1 MTVSSQFCCRNE
13 AFFVYA
19 SDAADSIETKWYN
32 KKRKGNSI
40 QVELLQ
46 ERKRYLYMDRA
57 LIVGV
62 NITTDGKKGSF
73 SLAMDEMM
81 SLVKACGMEPVG
93 RIEQNMEY
101 ANTATYIGSGKVD
114 EVHEMVRALEADIV
128 VFDNGLSPIQL
139 RNLQREL
146 DCPVMDR
153 TTLILEIFSTRARTR
168 EAKLQ
173 VEVARLQYMLP
184 RLVGLHDALSRQG
197 GGSGAVSNKG
207 AGEKKLELDRR
218 RLEQRLT
225 SMKRELEGI
234 AGERETQRKKR
245 AESGIPRV
253 ALIGYTNAG
262 KSTIMNTLLSA
273 YVEDEEKKVFAEDM
287 LFATLDT
294 TVRRIAPPNQN
305 AFLLS
310 DTVGFISNL
319 PHNLVKAF
327 RSTLDEVREADL
339 LLQVVD
345 YSDENYMEHIKV
357 TEDTLKELG
366 AETIPMLYLFNKAD
380 LCGMGEFAAVQ
391 GEDKIYMSAKSSNG
405 IEALLSLIAG
415 KLSGGYKDCTLMIP
429 YKRGDITAYL
439 NEHAVVHYMEYQ
451 EEGVFMEVNM
461 SLIDIGRYK
470 EFIIN

>member
-1 MTVSSQFCCRNE
+1 
-13 AFFVYA
+13 
-19 SDAADSIETKWYN
+19 
-32 KKRKGNSI
+32 
-40 QVELLQ
+40 
-46 ERKRYLYMDRA
+46 MDRA

-62 NITTDGKKGSF
+62 NINTDRKNGSF
-73 SLAMDEMM
+73 QLAMDEMM
-81 SLVKACGMEPVG
+81 SLVKACDMEPVG
-93 RIEQNMEY
+93 RIEQNMEN
-101 ANTATYIGSGKVD
+101 ANTSTYIGAGKVK
-114 EVHEMVRALEADIV
+114 EVYDMVRALEVDIV

-153 TTLILEIFSTRARTR
+153 TTLILEIFSRRARTR

-197 GGSGAVSNKG
+197 GASGAMSNKG

-225 SMKRELEGI
+225 SMKRELENI

-253 ALIGYTNAG
+253 ALVGYTNAG
-262 KSTIMNTLLSA
+262 KSTIMNSLLSA
-273 YVEDEEKKVFAEDM
+273 YADNEEKKVFEEDM

-294 TVRRIAPPNQN
+294 TVRRIAPPDRN

-319 PHNLVKAF
+319 PHSLVKAF
-327 RSTLDEVREADL
+327 RSTLEEVKEADL

-345 YSDENYMEHIKV
+345 YSDENYMEHVKV

-366 AETIPMLYLFNKAD
+366 AERIPMIYVFNKAD
-380 LCGMGEFAAVQ
+380 LCGMGEFATIQ
-391 GEDKIYMSAKSSNG
+391 GSDKLYMSAKSSNG
-405 IEALLSLIAG
+405 IEALLTMITG
-415 KLSGGYKDCTLMIP
+415 KLSGGYRECELVIP
-429 YKRGDITAYL
+429 YKRGDIVSYL
-439 NEHAVVHYMEYQ
+439 NENAVVHEMDYRENGVYMKA
-451 EEGVFMEVNM
+451 NM
-461 SLIDIGRYK
+461 SLIDAGRY
-470 EFIIN
+470 EAFILK

>member
-1 MTVSSQFCCRNE
+1 
-13 AFFVYA
+13 
-19 SDAADSIETKWYN
+19 
-32 KKRKGNSI
+32 
-40 QVELLQ
+40 
-46 ERKRYLYMDRA
+46 MDRA

-62 NITTDGKKGSF
+62 NINADRENGSF
-73 SLAMDEMM
+73 QLAMDEMM
-81 SLVKACGMEPVG
+81 SLVKACDMQPVG

-101 ANTATYIGSGKVD
+101 ANTSTYIGAGKVK
-114 EVHEMVRALEADIV
+114 EVYDTVRVLEADIV

-146 DCPVMDR
+146 DCPVLDR
-153 TTLILEIFSTRARTR
+153 TTLILEIFSRRARTR

-197 GGSGAVSNKG
+197 GASGAMSNKG

-225 SMKRELEGI
+225 SMKRELENI

-253 ALIGYTNAG
+253 ALVGYTNAG
-262 KSTIMNTLLSA
+262 KSTIMNSLLSA
-273 YVEDEEKKVFAEDM
+273 YADNEEKKVFEEDM

-294 TVRRIAPPNQN
+294 TVRRIAPPDRN

-319 PHNLVKAF
+319 PHSLVKAF
-327 RSTLDEVREADL
+327 RSTLEEVKEADL

-345 YSDENYMEHIKV
+345 YSDENYMEHVKV

-366 AETIPMLYLFNKAD
+366 AERIPMIYVFNKAD
-380 LCGMGEFAAVQ
+380 LCGMGEFATIQ
-391 GEDKIYMSAKSSNG
+391 GDDKLYMSTKSSNG
-405 IEALLSLIAG
+405 IEALLTMITG
-415 KLSGGYKDCTLMIP
+415 KLSGGYRECELVIP
-429 YKRGDITAYL
+429 YKRGDIVSYL
-439 NEHAVVHYMEYQ
+439 NENAVVHEMDYRENGVYMKA
-451 EEGVFMEVNM
+451 NM
-461 SLIDIGRYK
+461 SLIDAGRYDT
-470 EFIIN
+470 FILK